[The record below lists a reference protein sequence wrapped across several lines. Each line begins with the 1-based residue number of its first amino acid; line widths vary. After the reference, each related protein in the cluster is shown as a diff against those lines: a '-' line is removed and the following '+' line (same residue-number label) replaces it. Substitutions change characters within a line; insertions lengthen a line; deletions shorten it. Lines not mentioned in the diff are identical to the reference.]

1 FTRRVVVN
9 FDPDSAGQAA
19 TRRSLD
25 VLLESG
31 FDVRV
36 LRLPGGKDPDRFVRE
51 EGVERYRAL
60 VAEAPAYLEY
70 LAREAAQRVALT
82 GPAGKIQALNEVLP
96 FVARIENAV
105 ERSEQVKLLSEVF
118 RIQDGIVLQELK
130 AAVQSRRTILKSRPS
145 GSTPEA
151 LRSPAA
157 RLLKLFL

>member
-1 FTRRVVVN
+1 GTGFTASHTRLLSRFTRRVVVN

-19 TRRSLD
+19 ARRSLD
-25 VLLESG
+25 VLLGSG
-31 FDVRV
+31 FEVRG
-36 LRLPGGKDPDRFVRE
+36 LRLPGGEDPERLVRG
-51 EGVERYRAL
+51 EGGERYRAP
-60 VAEAPAYLEY
+60 VREAATRLEY
-70 LAREAAQRVALT
+70 LAREAAQRVDLT

-145 GSTPEA
+145 GSTPE
-151 LRSPAA
+151 
-157 RLLKLFL
+157 